1 MGAIAVAVLT
11 EDRERCALLERQIE
25 ATHVARV
32 VLSHV
37 GFPQGATDPVL
48 RRIQD
53 QRAEVALIDLNP

>member
-11 EDRERCALLERQIE
+11 EDRERCALLEHQID
-25 ATHVARV
+25 VARV